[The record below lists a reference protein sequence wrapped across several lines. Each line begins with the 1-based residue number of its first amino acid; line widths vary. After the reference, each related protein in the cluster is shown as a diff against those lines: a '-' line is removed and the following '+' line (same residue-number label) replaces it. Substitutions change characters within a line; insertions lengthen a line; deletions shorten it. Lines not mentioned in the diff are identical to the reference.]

1 MTPQNMLELKTQLA
15 CAKRIYKLTAQ
26 AQRDAD
32 ENRLQTVLDQYKA
45 QKAYDQNPN
54 SENRE
59 ALEQANQAFKEADE
73 KWVQADYAAYNANR
87 DKTHLEN
94 LLAQTEKENQKWNTH
109 TPRC

>member
-1 MTPQNMLELKTQLA
+1 MKPQNVLELKNQLA
-15 CAKRIYKLTAQ
+15 CAKRISALTSQ

-32 ENRLQTVLDQYKA
+32 EKRLQTVLDKHKA

-59 ALEQANQAFKEADE
+59 TLQQANQAFKEADE
-73 KWVQADYAAYNANR
+73 KWLQADYAAYNANS

-94 LLAQTEKENQKWNTH
+94 LLEQAERNQ
-109 TPRC
+109 

>member
-1 MTPQNMLELKTQLA
+1 MHSQNVQELKTQLA
-15 CAKRIYKLTAQ
+15 CVKRIYKLTAQ

-32 ENRLQTVLDQYKA
+32 EKRLQTVLDKHKA

-59 ALEQANQAFKEADE
+59 TLQQANQAFKEADE
-73 KWVQADYAAYNANR
+73 KWLQADYAAYNANS

-94 LLAQTEKENQKWNTH
+94 LLEQAERNQ
-109 TPRC
+109 